1 MTKKQKGARVATNN
15 LCRKKMK
22 KLAIIFLVSQCLCT
36 EDMNVNINLKGNSQP
51 SLIQNFSLEKLYDKA
66 SLNIKINKKNNH
78 KLRVFEYFLSEIDLN
93 EIDKF
98 ITWGKNPKEKIEST
112 NTTYI
117 RKYDNDICITMN
129 TDSSEFRM
137 PLKKFIKRLEQWKE
151 RVGKNPNNIIIT
163 QEGNN
168 FNCNLLLED

>member
-1 MTKKQKGARVATNN
+1 
-15 LCRKKMK
+15 MK

-117 RKYDNDICITMN
+117 RI
-129 TDSSEFRM
+129 
-137 PLKKFIKRLEQWKE
+137 KKFIKRLEQWKE

>member
-117 RKYDNDICITMN
+117 RI
-129 TDSSEFRM
+129 
-137 PLKKFIKRLEQWKE
+137 KKFIKRLEQWKE

>member
-1 MTKKQKGARVATNN
+1 LTKKQKGARVATNN

-117 RKYDNDICITMN
+117 RI
-129 TDSSEFRM
+129 
-137 PLKKFIKRLEQWKE
+137 KKFIKRLEQWKE